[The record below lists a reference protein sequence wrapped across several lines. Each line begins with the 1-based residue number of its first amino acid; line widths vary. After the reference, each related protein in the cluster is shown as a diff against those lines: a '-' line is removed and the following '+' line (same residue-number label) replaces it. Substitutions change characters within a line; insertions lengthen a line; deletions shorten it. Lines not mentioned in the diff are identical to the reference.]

1 MIADVRCQTTLLLVV
16 VPDTW
21 SITTAAATAD
31 TSSADG
37 WAGWCG
43 GVAGSGGIRPQLL
56 YILRVNI
63 GIRHYC
69 AVDVGAVWPN
79 NWILCKVFGHFIND
93 TFYVFPPHLIP
104 FVIWVGLLVQ
114 RIFCLFRMVQLNQL
128 SFWIILL
135 ADTHNAANNGA
146 ARVHSAACT
155 L

>member
-1 MIADVRCQTTLLLVV
+1 MSDYIVV
-16 VPDTW
+16 GCCPRHL
-21 SITTAAATAD
+21 INNN
-31 TSSADG
+31 SSNSRQQQC
-37 WAGWCG
+37 WWMG
-43 GVAGSGGIRPQLL
+43 GVVRWCRRVRGHQTSAAL
-56 YILRVNI
+56 YPPCKHWNQALQCI
-63 GIRHYC
+63 
-69 AVDVGAVWPN
+69 VGAVWPN